1 MLKINLLCTHSPYV
15 KDLETVVEL
24 NRKTEKQF
32 SSVRLGFFVNKRK
45 DIRLVVARGSTVKI
59 SMKLHGNFFSRY
71 RKALCFWSLGISLY
85 LQLFYFLSC
94 CCFF

>member
-1 MLKINLLCTHSPYV
+1 MQTKDLRTRSIRSDSFQETCSAQNKLALRTRLSPYV

-45 DIRLVVARGSTVKI
+45 DIRLVVARGSTVK
-59 SMKLHGNFFSRY
+59 F
-71 RKALCFWSLGISLY
+71 
-85 LQLFYFLSC
+85 Q
-94 CCFF
+94 